1 MPEEPNSPNQES
13 SHDEVHEE
21 ASENCEGSSWRK
33 VIERGWGHVVAAG
46 RESLAQSHALAR
58 KSLTTSTA
66 LTTSTGQAILSH
78 VSHAVHA
85 TASTGRR
92 SMSDSAIWLNAILA
106 SDFSTNL
113 DRWLGKAFNEGIP
126 SVYDQAVDAVYN
138 ATHIGG
144 GQLHRLLDGSHT
156 VWGMWDKVRDAR
168 PDDTFLQEVLG
179 YASTLGKDLASPVGI
194 PLFGMS
200 KPSYDQVAGFLNATF
215 HIPRRWFSDMLHVN
229 ATELVGASI
238 ATISVALNWNTAETR
253 KFAEL
258 AAGLGISSIANANP
272 ALAVVSLVTLSRSVM
287 KANKQGKLTDVV
299 NGLTRGGIGTGAFL
313 ATSAVVGGPV
323 WIGLLSGMCVACVA
337 QRATDHFDVSEAT
350 AFISTTI
357 RDAIGSTCKEE
368 KA

>member
-1 MPEEPNSPNQES
+1 MSEEPNSPNPPS
-13 SHDEVHEE
+13 SREE
-21 ASENCEGSSWRK
+21 ECEDASKDRKGRPWRN
-33 VIERGWGHVVAAG
+33 VIERGWGRVLAAG
-46 RESLAQSHALAR
+46 RESLAQSHALAK
-58 KSLTTSTA
+58 KSLATSTA

-78 VSHAVHA
+78 VSRAVQT
-85 TASTGRR
+85 TAGTGRR
-92 SMSDSAIWLNAILA
+92 SLSDSAIWLNAILA

-113 DRWLGKAFNEGIP
+113 DRWLGKTFNEGIP

-144 GQLHRLLDGSHT
+144 GQLHRLFDGSHT

-168 PDDTFLQEVLG
+168 PDDTFLQEVVG
-179 YASTLGKDLASPVGI
+179 YASALGKDLVSPVGI

-200 KPSYDQVAGFLNATF
+200 KPSYDQVAGFLNTTF

-229 ATELVGASI
+229 ATELVGATI
-238 ATISVALNWNTAETR
+238 ATISVALNWNTAETK

-272 ALAVVSLVTLSRSVM
+272 ALAVVSLVTFSKSVM
-287 KANKQGKLTDVV
+287 EANKQGGVSSV
-299 NGLTRGGIGTGAFL
+299 ISGLTRGGVGTGAFL

-323 WIGLLSGMCVACVA
+323 WIGLLSGMCVASVA

-357 RDAIGSTCKEE
+357 RNAVGPTGNEE
-368 KA
+368 QA